1 MKPFTPNAVSAGSCQ
16 MTRYLIPAAVAL
28 ALAAGGLSGCE
39 KKVSETAREQARS
52 VTVVSVQPREIQ
64 GGLVASG
71 SLIPR
76 EDTAIFPQITGYR
89 VAQVLVD
96 EGMPVR
102 AGQPLA
108 RLDDTLLRA
117 QLEQQIALAKQQK
130 AAAERADE
138 EAARVKG
145 LDTKGIL
152 AQEQIDQRRF
162 AATAA
167 DAQAAAQVAAVHDVE
182 TREALMT
189 LRSPYDG
196 LVIERNVRPGDM
208 SATAAANPWF
218 RIAKD
223 SQVELAADVGEESLD
238 KMRIGMPVQVTLA
251 DGAKVMGRIRL
262 VSPRVDA
269 TTKLGRVRI
278 ALPVRA
284 DIRAGGFA
292 SGAFLGFTRSTLSVP
307 ETAVRYDANGAAV
320 MVVGADDR
328 VSRVPVTTGQ
338 RGGGF
343 VELLSGPPAG
353 ARVVE
358 KAGAMLVPGDV
369 VRPVSAT
376 PVSPA

>member
-1 MKPFTPNAVSAGSCQ
+1 MHNLGTSLVFALAVAVS
-16 MTRYLIPAAVAL
+16 L
-28 ALAAGGLSGCE
+28 AGCE
-39 KKVSETAREQARS
+39 KKVAETAREQARS
-52 VTVVSVQPREIQ
+52 VTVVTVEPREIQ

-102 AGQPLA
+102 AGQALA

-117 QLEQQIALAKQQK
+117 QLDQQIALAKEQK
-130 AAAERADE
+130 AAAARADE

-208 SATAAANPWF
+208 SATGAANPWF

-223 SQVELAADVGEESLD
+223 SQVELAADIGEESLD

-251 DGAKVMGRIRL
+251 DGAKVIGRIRL

-269 TTKLGRVRI
+269 ATKLGRVRI
-278 ALPVRA
+278 ALPVRP

-292 SGAFLGFTRSTLSVP
+292 SGAFLGFARSTLSVP

-320 MVVGADDR
+320 MVVGPDDR

-338 RGGGF
+338 RGGGY
-343 VELLSGPPAG
+343 VELLSGPRAG

-358 KAGAMLVPGDV
+358 RAGAMLVPGDI
-369 VRPVSAT
+369 VRPVSVT

>member
-1 MKPFTPNAVSAGSCQ
+1 
-16 MTRYLIPAAVAL
+16 MTRRVISMAFVL
-28 ALAAGGLSGCE
+28 ALASAGALAGCE
-39 KKVSETAREQARS
+39 KKLAETAREQARS
-52 VTVVSVQPREIQ
+52 VTVVTVEPREIQ

-71 SLIPR
+71 SLMPR

-89 VAQVLVD
+89 VTEVLVD
-96 EGMPVR
+96 EGTTVR

-117 QLEQQIALAKQQK
+117 QLDQQTALAKQENV
-130 AAAERADE
+130 AAERADA

-145 LDTKGIL
+145 LDTRGIL
-152 AQEQIDQRRF
+152 AQEQIDQRRY
-162 AATAA
+162 AAASA
-167 DAQAAAQVAAVHDVE
+167 HAQAAAQAAAVHDVE

-208 SATAAANPWF
+208 SATAGASPWF
-218 RIAKD
+218 RIAKL

-238 KMRIGMPVQVTLA
+238 KMRTGAPVQVTLA
-251 DGAKVMGRIRL
+251 DGAKVQGRVRL

-269 TTKLGRVRI
+269 TTKLGRVKI
-278 ALPVRA
+278 ALPVRP
-284 DIRAGGFA
+284 DIRSGGFA
-292 SGAFLGFTRSTLSVP
+292 SAAFLGFTRSALSVP

-328 VSRVPVTTGQ
+328 VSRVPVTTGE
-338 RGGGF
+338 RGGGY
-343 VELLSGPPAG
+343 VELVTGPPAG
-353 ARVVE
+353 TRVVE

-369 VRPVSAT
+369 IRPANPT
-376 PVSPA
+376 